1 MIFLHFF
8 FLNAL
13 AQPAFLYKEKTDG
26 VNLQC
31 FMTMER
37 PFNQKQICLRLPPK
51 PMLPSNVQFRNM
63 LSEQLLRTCPLTDE
77 ITKATNVS
85 HMQMR
90 STLLTVCVLTMWY
103 MCMTQTWRNL
113 FPKHILT
120 IKQWGSF
127 NVCSFGL
134 KNKRKQRNK
143 THTHKRTTK
152 LSPFN
157 NVYPA
162 CPVHFKSISIHYLC
176 TEGLTESQKAGLSK
190 MGLSMDYCS
199 KGRIKPHSLYS
210 SEPAKR
216 EWHNHT
222 SAISSVIRFYLTSDA
237 ASQPRVS
244 WCWWRNR
251 PLLPSL

>member
-1 MIFLHFF
+1 MDDFFAFF

-90 STLLTVCVLTMWY
+90 STLCTNNVIYVYDADMKKSVSKAY
-103 MCMTQTWRNL
+103 FDYRAV
-113 FPKHILT
+113 
-120 IKQWGSF
+120 GSALL
-127 NVCSFGL
+127 GL
-134 KNKRKQRNK
+134 KTKENKGTKH
-143 THTHKRTTK
+143 THTRGQQSCLRSIMCIQPVLYI
-152 LSPFN
+152 LSLFQSTIY
-157 NVYPA
+157 VQK
-162 CPVHFKSISIHYLC
+162 V
-176 TEGLTESQKAGLSK
+176 SQKA
-190 MGLSMDYCS
+190 
-199 KGRIKPHSLYS
+199 R
-210 SEPAKR
+210 R
-216 EWHNHT
+216 
-222 SAISSVIRFYLTSDA
+222 
-237 ASQPRVS
+237 
-244 WCWWRNR
+244 
-251 PLLPSL
+251 LL